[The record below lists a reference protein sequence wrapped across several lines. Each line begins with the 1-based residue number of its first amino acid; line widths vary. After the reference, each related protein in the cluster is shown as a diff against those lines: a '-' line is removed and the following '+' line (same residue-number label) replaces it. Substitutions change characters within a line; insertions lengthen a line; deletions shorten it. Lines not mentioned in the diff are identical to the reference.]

1 MNKIERLKNSL
12 QRTMML
18 FASVSTDKG
27 LIAWVSEGEVPEVD
41 EDVKVILEDGSEST
55 PEDGIYTLE
64 TGRQISI
71 KDGKCVE
78 VLEISDP
85 DNTSE
90 ESGEPEPDEK
100 PEERTDEEPENPD
113 ETPNENP
120 ENTDEE
126 PDEEPENVEE
136 DRIAELEA
144 QLAERDAKIA
154 ELEAEIERLKGE
166 PQEES
171 AEKQFRKQEKA
182 DEDKLSKFA
191 NLKSPFR
198 KK

>member
-113 ETPNENP
+113 ENP
-120 ENTDEE
+120 EEN

-166 PQEES
+166 PQDES

-182 DEDKLSKFA
+182 DDDKLSKFA

>member
-64 TGRQISI
+64 TGRQLSI

-100 PEERTDEEPENPD
+100 PEERTDEEPENP
-113 ETPNENP
+113 
-120 ENTDEE
+120 ENTDEN
-126 PDEEPENVEE
+126 PDEEPERNEE

-154 ELEAEIERLKGE
+154 ELEAEIEKLKGE

-182 DEDKLSKFA
+182 DDDKLSKFA

>member
-1 MNKIERLKNSL
+1 MNKIEKLKNSL

-27 LIAWVSEGEVPEVD
+27 LIAWVSDGELPEID
-41 EDVKVILEDGSEST
+41 EEVKLILEDGSEST
-55 PEDGIYTLE
+55 PDDGIYTLE

-71 KDGKCVE
+71 KEGKCVE

-85 DNTSE
+85 ENTSE

-113 ETPNENP
+113 LKP
-120 ENTDEE
+120 EG
-126 PDEEPENVEE
+126 EPEKVED
-136 DRIAELEA
+136 DRVAELEA

-166 PQEES
+166 PQDES
-171 AEKQFRKQEKA
+171 AEKQFRKQENGN
-182 DEDKLSKFA
+182 DDKLSKFA
-191 NLKSPFR
+191 NIKSPFR

>member
-27 LIAWVSEGEVPEVD
+27 LIAWVSDGEVPEVD

-64 TGRQISI
+64 TGRQLSI

-100 PEERTDEEPENPD
+100 PEERTDEEPENP
-113 ETPNENP
+113 
-120 ENTDEE
+120 ENTDEN
-126 PDEEPENVEE
+126 PDEEPERNEE

-154 ELEAEIERLKGE
+154 ELEAEIEKLKGE
-166 PQEES
+166 PQDES

-182 DEDKLSKFA
+182 DDDKLSKFA

>member
-1 MNKIERLKNSL
+1 MNKIERLKSSL

-18 FASVSTDKG
+18 FASVATDKG

-90 ESGEPEPDEK
+90 ESGESEENPDEK
-100 PEERTDEEPENPD
+100 PEERTDEDTENPD
-113 ETPNENP
+113 EN
-120 ENTDEE
+120 
-126 PDEEPENVEE
+126 PDEEAERNEE

-166 PQEES
+166 PQDES

-182 DEDKLSKFA
+182 DDDKLSKFA

>member
-1 MNKIERLKNSL
+1 MNKIERLKSSL

-90 ESGEPEPDEK
+90 ESGESEENPDEK
-100 PEERTDEEPENPD
+100 PEERTDEEAENPD
-113 ETPNENP
+113 EKPEEN
-120 ENTDEE
+120 
-126 PDEEPENVEE
+126 PDEEPEKVED
-136 DRIAELEA
+136 DRVAELEA

-166 PQEES
+166 PQDES

-182 DEDKLSKFA
+182 DDDKLSKFA

-198 KK
+198 K

>member
-27 LIAWVSEGEVPEVD
+27 LIAWVSDGEVPEVD

-64 TGRQISI
+64 TGRQLSI

-100 PEERTDEEPENPD
+100 PEERTDEEPENP
-113 ETPNENP
+113 ENP
-120 ENTDEE
+120 EEN

-182 DEDKLSKFA
+182 DDDKLSKFA
-191 NLKSPFR
+191 SLKSPFR

>member
-27 LIAWVSEGEVPEVD
+27 LIAWVSDGEVPEVD

-90 ESGEPEPDEK
+90 ESGETEPDEN
-100 PEERTDEEPENPD
+100 PEERTDEEGENPD
-113 ETPNENP
+113 EKPEEN
-120 ENTDEE
+120 
-126 PDEEPENVEE
+126 PDEEAERNEE

-144 QLAERDAKIA
+144 QLAERDARIA

-166 PQEES
+166 PQGES

-182 DEDKLSKFA
+182 DDDKLSKFA

-198 KK
+198 K

>member
-1 MNKIERLKNSL
+1 MNKIEKLKNSL

-27 LIAWVSEGEVPEVD
+27 LIAWVSDGELPEID
-41 EDVKVILEDGSEST
+41 EEVKLILEDGSEST
-55 PEDGIYTLE
+55 PDDGIYTLE

-71 KDGKCVE
+71 KEGKCVE

-113 ETPNENP
+113 ETPKEN
-120 ENTDEE
+120 
-126 PDEEPENVEE
+126 PDEEPEKVED
-136 DRIAELEA
+136 DRVAELEA

-166 PQEES
+166 PQDES
-171 AEKQFRKQEKA
+171 AEKQFRKQENGN
-182 DEDKLSKFA
+182 DDKLSKFA
-191 NLKSPFR
+191 NIKSPFR